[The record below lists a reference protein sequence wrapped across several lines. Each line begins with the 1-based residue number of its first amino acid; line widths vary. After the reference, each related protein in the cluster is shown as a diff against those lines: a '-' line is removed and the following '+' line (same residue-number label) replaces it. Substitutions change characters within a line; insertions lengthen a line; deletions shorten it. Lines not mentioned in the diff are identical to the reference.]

1 MPIQVTS
8 KHAGSVTSAS
18 DNSDTL
24 KIIQKDEQK
33 EFRNGDGVL
42 EGIFQTLESNFSTR
56 QNRLLDQSNQSTSSN
71 IKIFKEKRKYKVN
84 HPLKTSK
91 Y

>member
-24 KIIQKDEQK
+24 KIVEKCNIYKLTNK

-56 QNRLLDQSNQSTSSN
+56 TDFLINQNDQ
-71 IKIFKEKRKYKVN
+71 
-84 HPLKTSK
+84 PLQTSK